1 MFERAQLLD
10 HRCHVVR
17 SWWSPLRSPLSL
29 LPIRHSLLT
38 AFPASRQKKRG
49 ENGES
54 KKEKGNRKK
63 YRAPIGAALPS
74 PLSHGGVGLDFFHYY
89 AKPYAKT
96 HEAWVYV
103 GGEAQGLSG
112 GEGPRIPHACGRTFY
127 ERGFSGPLH
136 QFLSS
141 HLWYYVLELHYLAPS
156 GVLHIM
162 AFVTLCEA
170 YLGIYPDLDL

>member
-1 MFERAQLLD
+1 M
-10 HRCHVVR
+10 
-17 SWWSPLRSPLSL
+17 LSHMQKL
-29 LPIRHSLLT
+29 MKHGFMLAVKLKAYRVAKDP
-38 AFPASRQKKRG
+38 AFPM
-49 ENGES
+49 
-54 KKEKGNRKK
+54 
-63 YRAPIGAALPS
+63 L
-74 PLSHGGVGLDFFHYY
+74 V
-89 AKPYAKT
+89 
-96 HEAWVYV
+96 
-103 GGEAQGLSG
+103 
-112 GEGPRIPHACGRTFY
+112 EGYMVSFTTFY